1 MRLKEENIMGTENIG
16 KVVDSALLSGI
27 IESEC
32 MECGT
37 SLQCEPDAGEAWCD
51 NCDKIVKVR
60 NDLIK
65 FGYI

>member
-1 MRLKEENIMGTENIG
+1 
-16 KVVDSALLSGI
+16 
-27 IESEC
+27 

-37 SLQCEPDAGEAWCD
+37 SLQCEPDAVEAWCD
-51 NCDKIVKVR
+51 NCDKVVKVR

>member
-1 MRLKEENIMGTENIG
+1 MGTENIRE
-16 KVVDSALLSGI
+16 VVDSALLSGI

-37 SLQCEPDAGEAWCD
+37 SLQCEPDAVEAWCD
-51 NCDKIVKVR
+51 NCDKVVKVR